1 MENKF
6 IRKLDL
12 KLILSV
18 IAAGLLSFTGVV
30 VATSMNVTFPTL
42 MKQFDIDTSMVQWI
56 TTGYL
61 LMLSVIIPLSS
72 FLKKRFRMKPL
83 FLFAVSDFIIATILC
98 MIAPNFVML
107 LLGRLLQGVGA
118 GISLPLMF
126 NIVLEQAPFDKMG
139 FMIGIASLIA
149 AIAPAVGP
157 PFGGL
162 IVNTLGW
169 RMIFAF
175 LLPLLLLSLGLGCYA
190 IRQSSPT
197 EHVSFDVPGYLLL
210 IIGFVCFIFAINS
223 ASREGWLS
231 IGVVILFLLCLA
243 ALFFFVRHTR
253 RTDKPLIDLSIFQR
267 SKFTFSVLYLIL
279 LQFICLGIGFLLP
292 NYSQLVMGENALT
305 AGCILL
311 PGCIIGAILNPFTGR
326 LLDRCGAA
334 LPILIGTISA
344 LIASLLFAMFI
355 TNASTAGLT
364 GIYVFFAAA
373 QGFTVGNIM
382 TNGLRS
388 LPNQLN
394 ADGNAVFST
403 FQQLAGA
410 VGTSVVSTIVA
421 AVQQEQAGDMTTGT
435 MVGTQNAFI
444 LLLALTILMA
454 FFAYKAV
461 LTMGQRLGT
470 ARQDIHS
477 A

>member
-1 MENKF
+1 M
-6 IRKLDL
+6 DL

-18 IAAGLLSFTGVV
+18 VATGLLSFTGVV

-42 MKQFDIDTSMVQWI
+42 MKQFGVDTAMVQWI

-72 FLKKRFRMKPL
+72 FLKRRFCMKPL
-83 FLFAVSDFIIATILC
+83 FLVAVCVFIIATVMC
-98 MIAPNFVML
+98 MVSPNFVFL

-118 GISLPLMF
+118 GIALPLMF

-175 LLPLLLLSLGLGCYA
+175 LLPLLFISLLLGIYA
-190 IRQSSPT
+190 IRQSSIT
-197 EHVSFDVPGYLLL
+197 EHVAFDVQGYLLL
-210 IIGFVCFIFAINS
+210 VLCFVCFILGINA
-223 ASREGWLS
+223 ASSVGWLS
-231 IGVVILFLLCLA
+231 VRVAILFLICLT
-243 ALFFFVRHTR
+243 ALAVFVWHTHKI
-253 RTDKPLIDLSIFQR
+253 DVPLIELSIFH
-267 SKFTFSVLYLIL
+267 SGKFSFSVLYLIL

-292 NYSQLVMGENALT
+292 NYSQLVMGENAMT

-311 PGCIIGAILNPFTGR
+311 PGCIIGAALNPFTGR
-326 LLDRCGAA
+326 LLDHCGAA
-334 LPILIGTISA
+334 LPILIGTALA
-344 LIASLLFAMFI
+344 LIASLLFALFI
-355 TNASTAGLT
+355 TKASTAGLT

-388 LPNQLN
+388 LPNKLN

-403 FQQLAGA
+403 CQQLAGA
-410 VGTSVVSTIVA
+410 VGTSVVSTVVSA
-421 AVQQEQAGDMTTGT
+421 AQREQAEDMLAGT
-435 MVGTQNAFI
+435 IVGAQQAFV
-444 LLLALTILMA
+444 LLLVLTLLLS
-454 FFAYKAV
+454 FCAYKAV
-461 LTMGQRLGT
+461 LPKKAEAL
-470 ARQDIHS
+470 
-477 A
+477 

>member
-6 IRKLDL
+6 ERKLDL

-18 IAAGLLSFTGVV
+18 IATGLLSFTGVV

-42 MKQFDIDTSMVQWI
+42 MQQFGVNTATVQWI

-61 LMLSVIIPLSS
+61 LVLSIIIPLSS
-72 FLKKRFRMKPL
+72 FLNKRFRMKQL
-83 FLFAVSDFIIATILC
+83 FIFAVSIFIIATIIC
-98 MIAPNFVML
+98 MIAPGFIFL
-107 LLGRLLQGVGA
+107 LLGRILQGIGA
-118 GISLPLMF
+118 GIALPLMF

-139 FMIGIASLIA
+139 FMMGIASLIA

-157 PFGGL
+157 SFGGL

-175 LLPLLLLSLGLGCYA
+175 LLPLLFISMLLGLYA
-190 IRQSSPT
+190 IRQSSLTIPI
-197 EHVSFDVPGYLLL
+197 SFDVPGYLLL
-210 IIGFVCFIFAINS
+210 IICFVCFIFAINS
-223 ASREGWLS
+223 ASSEGWISLR
-231 IGVVILFLLCLA
+231 VAILLFICLA
-243 ALFFFVRHTR
+243 ALLMFIRHTGM
-253 RTDKPLIDLSIFQR
+253 TYKPLINLSIFRR

-311 PGCIIGAILNPFTGR
+311 PGCIIGAALNPFTGK
-326 LLDRCGAA
+326 LLDHCGAA
-334 LPILIGTISA
+334 LPIMIGTVSA
-344 LIASLLFAMFI
+344 LIASILFALLI
-355 TNASTAGLT
+355 TTTSTAGLT
-364 GIYVFFAAA
+364 SIYVFFAVA

-403 FQQLAGA
+403 CQQLAGA

-421 AVQQEQAGDMTTGT
+421 AAQREHLDDMAAGT
-435 MVGTQNAFI
+435 MTGTQNAFA
-444 LLLALTILMA
+444 LLLILAIVLA
-454 FFAYKAV
+454 FCAYQAV
-461 LTMGQRLGT
+461 HIGKTNFKPVQLKN
-470 ARQDIHS
+470 
-477 A
+477 

>member
-1 MENKF
+1 MENNF
-6 IRKLDL
+6 ERKLDL

-18 IAAGLLSFTGVV
+18 IAAGLMSFTGVV
-30 VATSMNVTFPTL
+30 VATAMNVTFPTL
-42 MKQFDIDTSMVQWI
+42 MKQFDVDIAMVQWI

-72 FLKKRFRMKPL
+72 FLKKRFRMKQL
-83 FLFAVSDFIIATILC
+83 FLFANSVFIIATVMC
-98 MIAPNFVML
+98 MLAPNFMFL

-118 GISLPLMF
+118 GIALPLMF
-126 NIVLEQAPFDKMG
+126 NIVLEQAPFNKMG
-139 FMIGIASLIA
+139 FMMGIASLIA

-157 PFGGL
+157 SFGGL

-175 LLPLLLLSLGLGCYA
+175 LLPLLLVSMLLGIYA
-190 IRQSSPT
+190 IRQSSIT
-197 EHVSFDVPGYLLL
+197 EKVSFDVNGYLLL
-210 IIGFVCFIFAINS
+210 VLCFVCFILAINS

-231 IGVVILFLLCLA
+231 IGVMLLFLLCLA
-243 ALFFFVRHTR
+243 SLFFFVRHTG
-253 RTDKPLIDLSIFQR
+253 RTGKPLINLSIFQR
-267 SKFTFSVLYLIL
+267 NNFSFSVLFLIL

-311 PGCIIGAILNPFTGR
+311 PGCVIGAALNPFTGR

-334 LPILIGTISA
+334 VPILIGTLLA
-344 LIASLLFAMFI
+344 LIASLLFAIFI
-355 TNASTAGLT
+355 TTASTAGLT
-364 GIYVFFAAA
+364 GIYIFFAAA

-403 FQQLAGA
+403 CQQLAGA

-421 AVQQEQAGDMTTGT
+421 SAQQEQLNDMAAGT
-435 MVGTQNAFI
+435 MLGTQLSFI
-444 LLLALTILMA
+444 LLLVLTILMA
-454 FFAYKAV
+454 FCARRAV
-461 LTMGQRLGT
+461 LMKPQHHTYLSHT
-470 ARQDIHS
+470 AS
-477 A
+477 